1 MLLPSS
7 TIHLDSL
14 NPFDPHGLLYH
25 LVLQLRDKEN
35 AISVPSP
42 GFNKLLNYF

>member
-1 MLLPSS
+1 MLLPLFS
-7 TIHLDSL
+7 TIHLDFL
-14 NPFDPHGLLYH
+14 NPFDPHGLLYQ

-42 GFNKLLNYF
+42 GVLISS